1 MIRSNEAPS
10 ADAID
15 LEHLRFANAV
25 TLGQAVRRCNAHA
38 TYQDQAADC
47 VVDYFYNTFRDPL
60 TGLPGCALVRCFQTH
75 PFADLP
81 REAQDA
87 ALRIDPASA
96 SIEGLRCLALLA
108 SRGEEARWNGV
119 AGSVKHR
126 AIPLPTT
133 AMIERTPMISRLL
146 EQMGLEARNIV
157 EPHTR
162 ALMSESQYRNF
173 GVFHVET
180 AAGSEY
186 LPLQQTFIEQY
197 GIRSVVGMG
206 GLLPSGELFA
216 VILFARVVISEEVA
230 ALFRTIALSV
240 KLAFLP
246 YAANEVFTEDISG
259 KLL

>member
-38 TYQDQAADC
+38 THQDEVAGR
-47 VVDYFYNTFRDPL
+47 VVDYFYESFRDPL
-60 TGLPGCALVRCFQTH
+60 TGLHSCALVRCFQTH
-75 PFADLP
+75 PFAGLP
-81 REAQDA
+81 RETQEF
-87 ALRIDPASA
+87 ALRLNPASA

-108 SRGEEARWNGV
+108 SRGEEPEWNSV
-119 AGSVKHR
+119 ADSVNHR
-126 AIPLPTT
+126 AIPLPDA
-133 AMIERTPMISRLL
+133 AMIEQAPMISRLL

-157 EPHTR
+157 EPHTL

-180 AAGSEY
+180 APGSEY
-186 LPLQQTFIEQY
+186 LPSQQTFIEQY

-216 VILFARVVISEEVA
+216 LILFARVVISPEVA

-246 YAANEVFTEDISG
+246 FAANEVFAETTG